1 MKYTS
6 TRGDRQTCSGAE
18 AIRTGIAGDGGL
30 FVPVSLPGIDLN
42 FLSVRCTYMEIA
54 AAILGKL
61 LPDYSE
67 AELAQ
72 CAAAAYA
79 GFDNSAV
86 APLVPVGPRFV
97 LELWHG
103 PTSAFKD
110 MALQI
115 MPRLLTLALGKTGET
130 SDMLILVATSGD
142 TGKAA
147 LEGFKDVTRTNILVF
162 YPSEGVSEVQRRQ
175 MVTQEGKNVGVVAVA
190 GNFDD
195 AQTGVKKIFADGNLR
210 QFLAQKQI
218 KLSSANSIN
227 WGRLAPQIAYYFSA
241 YQALCDQGT
250 IQPGEQANFCVPTGN
265 FGNILA
271 GYYARLMGLP
281 IGRLICASN
290 DNNVLTEFLRTGVY
304 DRNRPFFQTTS
315 PSMDILISSN
325 LERLLYHATAGDT
338 DRVRGWM
345 NDLNARGRYEVD
357 SATLAEI
364 QNVFWSD
371 WADEK
376 DAERMIRQVWQE
388 QNYLLDPHTAVAW
401 KVAAAY
407 ESQAKDGVPTV
418 VLSTASPFK
427 FADTVLRAVGADAVA
442 SDSMQLLQRLS
453 ERTNWRIPVG
463 LADLAAKQIRHQEL
477 CSVDEMPDT
486 VLRFVE
492 KKNSPRADSL

>member
-30 FVPVSLPGIDLN
+30 FVPVSLPHVDLN
-42 FLSVRCTYMEIA
+42 FLSARRSYMETA

-61 LPDYSE
+61 LPDYTGE
-67 AELAQ
+67 ELAQ

-79 GFDNSAV
+79 GFGSPAV
-86 APLVPVGPRFV
+86 APLVPVGPRSV

-115 MPRLLTLALGKTGET
+115 MPRLLTLAMGKTGET

-147 LEGFKDVTRTNILVF
+147 LEGFKDVARTNILVF

-195 AQTGVKKIFADGNLR
+195 AQTGVKKIFADGILR

-250 IQPGEQANFCVPTGN
+250 IQPGEKANFCVPTGN

-325 LERLLYHATAGDT
+325 LERLLFHATAGDA
-338 DRVRGWM
+338 DRVRAWM
-345 NDLNARGRYEVD
+345 NDLNTIGRYEVD
-357 SATLAEI
+357 AATLAEI
-364 QNVFWSD
+364 QSVFWAD
-371 WADEK
+371 WADEQ

-388 QNYLLDPHTAVAW
+388 QQYLLDPHTAVAW

-427 FADTVLRAVGADAVA
+427 FADTVLRAIGDDAVA
-442 SDSMQLLQRLS
+442 LDAMQLLQRLS
-453 ERTNWRIPVG
+453 ARTNWSIPAG
-463 LADLAAKQIRHQEL
+463 LADLAGKQIRHREL
-477 CSVDEMPDT
+477 CNVDEMPDT

-492 KKNSPRADSL
+492 KKA